1 MLNGGIGY
9 SGTMRP
15 VPWIVAIVLLQG
27 QGDKPVVAAIT
38 RLIHEDVK
46 ASLAGD
52 LDFVRKNYL
61 DSYSEG
67 TSLGAWMTKED
78 FLDPSQNSVSSR
90 NISDLRVS
98 VVGSTA
104 IARFRETYDALV
116 QGVRRQRTII
126 CTQTLIR
133 QASAWKFLA
142 THCSAAQE
150 KP

>member
-1 MLNGGIGY
+1 
-9 SGTMRP
+9 MRRLS
-15 VPWIVAIVLLQG
+15 WIVVIGLLQG
-27 QGDKPVVAAIT
+27 SSDTSAVAAVT

-67 TSLGAWMTKED
+67 TSLGAWMTKQD

-90 NISDLRVS
+90 NLSDLHVAIF
-98 VVGSTA
+98 GSTA
-104 IARFRETYDALV
+104 IARFRESYDALV
-116 QGVRRQRTII
+116 QGIRRTRTII

-133 QASAWKFLA
+133 RGSAWKFLA
-142 THCSAAQE
+142 THCSLPPE
-150 KP
+150 PTP

>member
-1 MLNGGIGY
+1 M
-9 SGTMRP
+9 
-15 VPWIVAIVLLQG
+15 VAIALLQG
-27 QGDKPVVAAIT
+27 QGDKNAVAAVT

-67 TSLGAWMTKED
+67 TSLGAWMTKKD

-90 NISDLRVS
+90 NISDLNVA
-98 VVGSTA
+98 VFGSTA
-104 IARFRETYDALV
+104 IARFRESYDALV
-116 QGVRRQRTII
+116 QGIRRQRSII

-133 QASAWKFLA
+133 QGSAWKFLA
-142 THCSAAQE
+142 THCSEAQE
-150 KP
+150 KRSP